1 VRTAGVFSTPRPL
14 PPRVLPVVAGG
25 AVVALAFPLFA
36 LAGWPLRGWG
46 LGAFLWLAAQGIALL
61 LTRLKLGADN
71 LAASG
76 VVGIGMSFRAIAVM
90 VVVIAVAAADAELG
104 LSAGLLYA
112 LAYTLELAVSL
123 VFYFGGS
130 PAR

>member
-1 VRTAGVFSTPRPL
+1 LA
-14 PPRVLPVVAGG
+14 LPV
-25 AVVALAFPLFA
+25 FA
-36 LAGWPLRGWG
+36 LAGWPLKGWA
-46 LGAFLWLAAQGIALL
+46 LGAVLWIAAQTLSLL
-61 LTRLKLGADN
+61 LTRLRLGADN

-90 VVVIAVAAADAELG
+90 VVVIAVAASRPELG
-104 LSAGLLYA
+104 LAAGLLYA

-123 VFYFGGS
+123 VAYFGGS